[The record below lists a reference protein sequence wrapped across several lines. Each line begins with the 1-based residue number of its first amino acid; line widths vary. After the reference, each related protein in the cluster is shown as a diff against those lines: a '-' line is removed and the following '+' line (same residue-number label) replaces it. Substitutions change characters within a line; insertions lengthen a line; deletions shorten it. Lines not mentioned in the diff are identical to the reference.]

1 MNYQERTNQALKRI
15 EELKLLIQHWQKDE
29 KQKQVSKA

>member
-1 MNYQERTNQALKRI
+1 VNYQERTNQALKRI

>member
-1 MNYQERTNQALKRI
+1 MNTKERIDYSQKRI